1 MNMKK
6 YLAVIAVTA
15 LFLPSCEKFL
25 TRENPNKIESET
37 YFNNE
42 SSLKIYT
49 NGLGRSFA
57 TLILDYSTGDIGTDI
72 MFQEGTNLYF
82 TPSYTAESASNWR
95 TSHWSK
101 LRSVNF
107 FLDNMRKADA
117 DAEILDHY
125 EGVGRFYRAMFYMD
139 KVQTF
144 GAVPWYDHLVD
155 PQDPDD
161 IYAPRTNREEVCR
174 HILEDLDYA
183 CGHCLADKQFVDRAG
198 YINKYVALALKS
210 RFCLFEGTYRTYH
223 SVDPSTGEPWKT
235 DEAET
240 YLRECCSAC
249 EELMSSG
256 VFSLTDVPARRK
268 TQYHD
273 LFTCEDACSEYIN
286 EIIWARDYDL
296 ALNVTNNYDKNYFTK
311 RFTSGAGCGFTR
323 QFINTYL
330 CTDGTPFTTKNPSHE
345 TLDFIKECKDRDYR
359 LAQTIRTPGY
369 TRNGGGSPLAP
380 DLTFSLSGYQPVKW
394 TLDDASTDSNQAAT
408 ATDVP
413 LIRYAEILLNYAE
426 AKAVLGECT
435 EDVWNKTVK
444 PLRERSG
451 VRSIYPLSADP
462 YLVAYFQNRVN
473 DAKVLEVR
481 RERGIELAM
490 ESFRYQD
497 LMRWHQGELLVRE
510 RQGIY
515 IPAIETP
522 LDLNGD
528 GVAESI
534 VSAVFTEKTGFKV
547 LAIDAASGDLG
558 NKLSEGTHG
567 IILTGTK
574 VTGTWSWQ
582 DYKYVRPVPA
592 EALLENKNLGQNP
605 GW

>member
-6 YLAVIAVTA
+6 YFVILAITA
-15 LFLPSCEKFL
+15 LSLSSCEKFL
-25 TRENPNKIESET
+25 TRENPNKIESES
-37 YFNNE
+37 YFTNE
-42 SSLKIYT
+42 GSLKLYT

-183 CGHCLADKQFVDRAG
+183 CGHCLTDKQFVDRAG

-223 SVDPSTGEPWKT
+223 SVDPSTGEPWKS
-235 DEAET
+235 DEAEN

-435 EDVWNKTVK
+435 EDVWNKTIK

-481 RERGIELAM
+481 RERGVELAM

-522 LDLNGD
+522 LDLNDD

-574 VTGTWSWQ
+574 VTDTWSWQ

>member
-1 MNMKK
+1 MKK

-522 LDLNGD
+522 LDLNDD